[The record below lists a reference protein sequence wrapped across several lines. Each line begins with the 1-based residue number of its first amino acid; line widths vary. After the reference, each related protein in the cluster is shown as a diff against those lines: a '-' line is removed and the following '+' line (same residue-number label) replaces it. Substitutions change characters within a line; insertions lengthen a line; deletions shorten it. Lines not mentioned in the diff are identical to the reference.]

1 MQIGCYVRLLL
12 IWHWPEGTVMSGSE
26 ITASFRTYQFA
37 DYTQVAALWTR
48 INRELAPSGMEALFE
63 EYIATAINGELKHLS
78 EVFFEA
84 KRNAFWVVEGAEVI
98 VGSFGIKSQRN

>member
-26 ITASFRTYQFA
+26 ITATFRTYQFA

-48 INRELAPSGMEALFE
+48 INREL
-63 EYIATAINGELKHLS
+63 
-78 EVFFEA
+78 V
-84 KRNAFWVVEGAEVI
+84 
-98 VGSFGIKSQRN
+98 